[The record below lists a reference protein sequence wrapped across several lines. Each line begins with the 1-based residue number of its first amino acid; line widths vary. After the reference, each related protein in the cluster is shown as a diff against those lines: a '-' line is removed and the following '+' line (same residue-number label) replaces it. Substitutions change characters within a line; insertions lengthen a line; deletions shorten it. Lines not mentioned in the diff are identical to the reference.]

1 MGSSG
6 PAKVDALVVNQLRS
20 AAASLALALIALAV
34 GPPVACGEDLHR
46 GVSSSCYA
54 VLPTTATGA
63 HILLDCNGNQHSIPT
78 GVYVWDFAID
88 QEGSALALKRP
99 VLQPGWLHIVT
110 FDFGIVDLHGQS
122 TVRVSRG
129 VDAGR
134 LVPSCGTMFVV
145 FRGPKVRDI
154 IHSSKLSIK
163 PYSSFR
169 CSADR
174 SVIAGVRKLNATEI
188 NIRLPL
194 REIDIPRDP
203 FTEFGLSPNGR
214 YLAYW
219 QKRDVLCVTVI
230 GATAACTHVGDLS
243 GGPYSV
249 SDEGEVLFG
258 QAGRLAYWR
267 PGQPSPTKLQ
277 EDGVHPQWVSP
288 RAASALLSWS
298 AAHGYP
304 RWPAP
309 KSGAPLYAAGERAL
323 RLPLAP

>member
-1 MGSSG
+1 MLSVGWKMKTEI
-6 PAKVDALVVNQLRS
+6 PDRLNPVV
-20 AAASLALALIALAV
+20 ASLTLTLLALAV

-54 VLPTTATGA
+54 VLPTTGK

-78 GVYVWDFAID
+78 GVYVWDFAVG

-99 VLQPGWLHIVT
+99 VLQHGRLHIVT

-134 LVPSCGTMFVV
+134 LVPSCGTIFVV

-174 SVIAGVRKLNATEI
+174 GVIAGVRKLYATEI

-194 REIDIPRDP
+194 REIDIPRHP
-203 FTEFGLSPNGR
+203 FTEFELSPNGR

-219 QKRDVLCVTVI
+219 QQRDVLCVTVI

-258 QAGRLAYWR
+258 ADRLAYWR
-267 PGQPSPTKLQ
+267 PGQPSPTRLQ

-309 KSGAPLYAAGERAL
+309 KSGAPLYAAGEGAF
-323 RLPLAP
+323 RLPLTP